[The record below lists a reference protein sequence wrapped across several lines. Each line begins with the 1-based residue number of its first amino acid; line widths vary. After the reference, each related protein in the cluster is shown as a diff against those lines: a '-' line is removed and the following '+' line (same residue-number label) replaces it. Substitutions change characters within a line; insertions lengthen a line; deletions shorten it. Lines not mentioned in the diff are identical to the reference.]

1 MYTVRMMPEFRAW
14 LSGMKDRLT
23 KLRLARRLERAQR
36 GNLGDVKQLG
46 SGVWEMREHFGPGFR
61 MYFARRGDVLIV
73 MLGGG
78 DKHTQKR
85 DMERAVLLAEEL
97 ED

>member
-1 MYTVRMMPEFRAW
+1 
-14 LSGMKDRLT
+14 
-23 KLRLARRLERAQR
+23 
-36 GNLGDVKQLG
+36 
-46 SGVWEMREHFGPGFR
+46 MREHFGPGFR

>member
-1 MYTVRMMPEFRAW
+1 MWGSPGSIQPS
-14 LSGMKDRLT
+14 LG
-23 KLRLARRLERAQR
+23 
-36 GNLGDVKQLG
+36 LGDVKQLG

-85 DMERAVLLAEEL
+85 DMEKAVLLAEEL
-97 ED
+97 EDS